1 MSRDFEKAYRELA
14 QRECPDLWDRIEAG
28 LIEKSAPEK
37 GGEEGSL
44 QVLVQKDIC
53 QEEKKQ
59 AEEGDRSAGI
69 KRKEP
74 ERKSGRLPVWKTY
87 GGVAAA
93 VVCAVIILPAFL
105 KLGSTEGGSME
116 EIQENICDSGAPE
129 NPAAMAGAGAGEAGV
144 KSAAATEEA
153 GVESA
158 AVTGEAGARKEAGV
172 ESAAVK
178 EEDRAE
184 GAAVME
190 SAAAPDAGAGAGQEA
205 LDTGEEKEKM
215 GPGEEEVGLEGAM
228 AEDKAAAQT
237 QGLQQQ
243 EKSEEKAKEPDGGM
257 AFHILVEV
265 KQAEDAYEGET
276 PTGTLYTVV
285 VQEDEGGFF
294 GEGEQIEIYAPI
306 LSPQKL
312 AVGQVFEVDI
322 VYGQEEAYP
331 YVLESCR
338 RK

>member
-105 KLGSTEGGSME
+105 KLGSTEGGAME

-129 NPAAMAGAGAGEAGV
+129 NPAAMAGAGAAAAGEAGGE
-144 KSAAATEEA
+144 SAAATEEA
-153 GVESA
+153 G
-158 AVTGEAGARKEAGV
+158 G
-172 ESAAVK
+172 
-178 EEDRAE
+178 
-184 GAAVME
+184 E

-205 LDTGEEKEKM
+205 LDA
-215 GPGEEEVGLEGAM
+215 GEEEVGLESAM

-237 QGLQQQ
+237 QGAQQQ
-243 EKSEEKAKEPDGGM
+243 EKSEEKAKEQDGGM

-285 VQEDEGGFF
+285 VQEDEGEFF

-306 LSPQKL
+306 LSTQKL

-331 YVLESCR
+331 YVLGACR

>member
-1 MSRDFEKAYRELA
+1 
-14 QRECPDLWDRIEAG
+14 
-28 LIEKSAPEK
+28 
-37 GGEEGSL
+37 
-44 QVLVQKDIC
+44 
-53 QEEKKQ
+53 
-59 AEEGDRSAGI
+59 
-69 KRKEP
+69 
-74 ERKSGRLPVWKTY
+74 
-87 GGVAAA
+87 
-93 VVCAVIILPAFL
+93 
-105 KLGSTEGGSME
+105 
-116 EIQENICDSGAPE
+116 
-129 NPAAMAGAGAGEAGV
+129 
-144 KSAAATEEA
+144 
-153 GVESA
+153 
-158 AVTGEAGARKEAGV
+158 
-172 ESAAVK
+172 
-178 EEDRAE
+178 
-184 GAAVME
+184 
-190 SAAAPDAGAGAGQEA
+190 
-205 LDTGEEKEKM
+205 
-215 GPGEEEVGLEGAM
+215 M

-237 QGLQQQ
+237 QGVQQQ

>member
-105 KLGSTEGGSME
+105 KLGSTEGGAME

-129 NPAAMAGAGAGEAGV
+129 NPAARAGAGAAAAGEAGV
-144 KSAAATEEA
+144 ESAAATEEA
-153 GVESA
+153 G
-158 AVTGEAGARKEAGV
+158 G
-172 ESAAVK
+172 
-178 EEDRAE
+178 
-184 GAAVME
+184 E

-205 LDTGEEKEKM
+205 LDA
-215 GPGEEEVGLEGAM
+215 GEEEVGLESAM

-237 QGLQQQ
+237 QGAQQQ
-243 EKSEEKAKEPDGGM
+243 EKSEEKAKEQDGGM

-285 VQEDEGGFF
+285 VQEDEGEFF

-306 LSPQKL
+306 LSTQKL

-331 YVLESCR
+331 YVLGACR

>member
-105 KLGSTEGGSME
+105 KLGSTEGGAME

-129 NPAAMAGAGAGEAGV
+129 NPAAMAGAGAAAAGEAGV
-144 KSAAATEEA
+144 ESAAATEEA
-153 GVESA
+153 G
-158 AVTGEAGARKEAGV
+158 G
-172 ESAAVK
+172 
-178 EEDRAE
+178 
-184 GAAVME
+184 E

-205 LDTGEEKEKM
+205 LDA
-215 GPGEEEVGLEGAM
+215 GEEEVGLESAM

-237 QGLQQQ
+237 QGAQQQ
-243 EKSEEKAKEPDGGM
+243 EKSEEKAKEQDGGM

-285 VQEDEGGFF
+285 VQEDEGEFF

-306 LSPQKL
+306 LSTQKL

-331 YVLESCR
+331 YVLGACR

>member
-105 KLGSTEGGSME
+105 KLGSTEGGAME

-129 NPAAMAGAGAGEAGV
+129 NPAAMAGAGAAAAGEAGV
-144 KSAAATEEA
+144 
-153 GVESA
+153 
-158 AVTGEAGARKEAGV
+158 
-172 ESAAVK
+172 
-178 EEDRAE
+178 
-184 GAAVME
+184 E

-205 LDTGEEKEKM
+205 LDA
-215 GPGEEEVGLEGAM
+215 GEEEVGLESAM

-237 QGLQQQ
+237 QGAQQQ
-243 EKSEEKAKEPDGGM
+243 EKSEEKAKEQDGGM

-285 VQEDEGGFF
+285 VQEDEGEFF

-306 LSPQKL
+306 LSTQKL

-331 YVLESCR
+331 YVLGACR

>member
-105 KLGSTEGGSME
+105 KLGSTEGGAME

-129 NPAAMAGAGAGEAGV
+129 NPAAMAGAGA
-144 KSAAATEEA
+144 AATEEA
-153 GVESA
+153 G
-158 AVTGEAGARKEAGV
+158 G
-172 ESAAVK
+172 
-178 EEDRAE
+178 
-184 GAAVME
+184 E

-205 LDTGEEKEKM
+205 LDA
-215 GPGEEEVGLEGAM
+215 GEEEVGLESAM

-237 QGLQQQ
+237 QGAQQQ
-243 EKSEEKAKEPDGGM
+243 EKSEEKAKEQDGGM

-285 VQEDEGGFF
+285 VQEDEGEFF

-306 LSPQKL
+306 LSTQKL

-331 YVLESCR
+331 YVLGACR